1 MIAEEFREIFKDI
14 LGKPV
19 DTMEERIT
27 YLTAESD
34 DKILSQERWEI
45 SIKVIKNN
53 KTPEEDPIMADL
65 LKKGGQNLTQ
75 EVWKT
80 EKIGNGTYH

>member
-34 DKILSQERWEI
+34 DKILSQER
-45 SIKVIKNN
+45 
-53 KTPEEDPIMADL
+53 
-65 LKKGGQNLTQ
+65 
-75 EVWKT
+75 
-80 EKIGNGTYH
+80 